1 MTTDEATVST
11 PEQQWASI
19 LGRWRAWLD
28 HDTQRGARAELKRCS
43 QLTAVLCHPA
53 ALRLHSQLQ
62 DHPWRT
68 CTETVGVLAGVA
80 PWLRRLPEEKEPAK
94 DPELPW
100 ILGQSVHGERPRF
113 SELRFKR
120 LLESRDSDDLLQ
132 QLRRALAQTDGA
144 GNWLHLADTINRC
157 HRQWANPER
166 YSGSRQWQFRWSQT
180 YYNEVFKY
188 LKEAKA

>member
-1 MTTDEATVST
+1 
-11 PEQQWASI
+11 
-19 LGRWRAWLD
+19 
-28 HDTQRGARAELKRCS
+28 
-43 QLTAVLCHPA
+43 
-53 ALRLHSQLQ
+53 
-62 DHPWRT
+62 
-68 CTETVGVLAGVA
+68 
-80 PWLRRLPEEKEPAK
+80 
-94 DPELPW
+94 
-100 ILGQSVHGERPRF
+100 
-113 SELRFKR
+113 LRFKR